1 MIRTL
6 LALLL
11 AVAVAPPAQAAYPER
26 AITIVVPLPP
36 GGPADT
42 VARIVAQKLQARLGQ
57 TVTIDNKPGALG
69 LIGAEIG
76 ARARPDGYTIVMVSS
91 GLAIQVATQP
101 KTVRF
106 DVHKDLL
113 PLTYA
118 VKVPMVFAANPS
130 APYTT
135 MKEFVEYARTRP
147 GTVSVGVSPGLG
159 GTAHLTLERMK
170 LGVGLDVVAVPY
182 KGSAPAM
189 QALLANEVPVVIDTL
204 AGMSGLIDDG
214 KVRALS
220 VLTEQPAINHGKI
233 PTIAQ
238 SGFDGYAADTWNG
251 FMLPGARRRRSR
263 TSCTGRSW
271 PSSTCPTSRRRSL
284 PSAWS
289 PQPTRRSSSPRAST
303 AASPSGPRWRPTR
316 SSSSSS
322 GEGCAQAAFVAS
334 LCASSASRTV
344 RASSIL
350 RNGFDSRRTPSSI
363 RPSCSR
369 ALSA

>member
-11 AVAVAPPAQAAYPER
+11 AVAAAPEARAAYPER

-76 ARARPDGYTIVMVSS
+76 ARAKPDGYTIVMVSS

-106 DVHKDLL
+106 DVHKDLQ

-135 MKEFVEYARTRP
+135 MKELVEYARTRP

-214 KVRALS
+214 KVRALA
-220 VLTEQPAINHGKI
+220 VLTEQPAINHAKI

-238 SGFDGYAADTWNG
+238 AGFAGYAADTWNG
-251 FMLPGARRRRSR
+251 FMLPGGTPKEIAHLLHREIVAVLD
-263 TSCTGRSW
+263 
-271 PSSTCPTSRRRSL
+271 L
-284 PSAWS
+284 PDVKEKILAVGLEPATNTPEQFTESFNGSIALWS
-289 PQPTRRSSSPRAST
+289 KV
-303 AASPSGPRWRPTR
+303 AA
-316 SSSSSS
+316 
-322 GEGCAQAAFVAS
+322 EAKLKFE
-334 LCASSASRTV
+334 
-344 RASSIL
+344 
-350 RNGFDSRRTPSSI
+350 
-363 RPSCSR
+363 
-369 ALSA
+369 

>member
-11 AVAVAPPAQAAYPER
+11 AVAVALPAQAAYPER

-251 FMLPGARRRRSR
+251 FMLPGGTPKEIADLLHREIVAVLDLPDVKEKILAVGLEPATNTPQQFTESFNRSIALW
-263 TSCTGRSW
+263 TKV
-271 PSSTCPTSRRRSL
+271 
-284 PSAWS
+284 
-289 PQPTRRSSSPRAST
+289 
-303 AASPSGPRWRPTR
+303 AADAKLKF
-316 SSSSSS
+316 
-322 GEGCAQAAFVAS
+322 E
-334 LCASSASRTV
+334 
-344 RASSIL
+344 
-350 RNGFDSRRTPSSI
+350 
-363 RPSCSR
+363 
-369 ALSA
+369 

>member
-1 MIRTL
+1 MIRMF

-11 AVAVAPPAQAAYPER
+11 ATAAALPAQAAYPER
-26 AITIVVPLPP
+26 KITIVVPLPP

-57 TVTIDNKPGALG
+57 TVAVDNKPGALG

-106 DVHKDLL
+106 DVHKDLQ

-118 VKVPMVFAANPS
+118 VKVPMVFAANPT
-130 APYTT
+130 APYAT
-135 MKEFVEYARTRP
+135 MKELVEYARTRP

-214 KVRALS
+214 KVRALA
-220 VLTEQPAINHGKI
+220 VLTEQPAVNHTKI

-251 FMLPGARRRRSR
+251 FMLPGGTPKGIADLLHREIVAVLGLPDVKEKILAVGLEPATNTPEQFTESFNRSIA
-263 TSCTGRSW
+263 
-271 PSSTCPTSRRRSL
+271 L
-284 PSAWS
+284 WS
-289 PQPTRRSSSPRAST
+289 KV
-303 AASPSGPRWRPTR
+303 AADAKLKF
-316 SSSSSS
+316 
-322 GEGCAQAAFVAS
+322 E
-334 LCASSASRTV
+334 
-344 RASSIL
+344 
-350 RNGFDSRRTPSSI
+350 
-363 RPSCSR
+363 
-369 ALSA
+369 